1 MVSVELPTGTVALLF
16 SDIEGST
23 RLVQRLGE
31 DAYAVALAECRRLA
45 LLRLAVT
52 EHGGCEVDCRADELF
67 AVFPGAGGGVA
78 AAVAMQRAVAAAAWP
93 DDGVVRVRIGLNVGD
108 PVVADDVYVGLAVN
122 RAARI
127 CSAGHGG
134 QVLVS
139 DSVRD
144 VVGDAYE
151 FRPLGSYTL
160 AGLPAPEPIFQ
171 VVISGARLEFPPLRV
186 DPAKDAPRFRL
197 GRFRRPAAAPTLG
210 DAAWLARRHLP
221 AVGVDVRVPLGELG
235 GALFTAERA
244 AEHADRLLSR
254 VDRERLDTRLTEQ
267 RAMAVLSERA
277 EREAESLAAQIATV
291 ERATNHRRRLTEMAG
306 EATELLDDPGGVT
319 TPDITGIRDR
329 VAEETE
335 ALDTAVTRAAGA
347 LDPLCFKLTRTR
359 HRGIYRS
366 ARTLPG
372 AVRRQPRSRPQPR
385 LRLTIGRT
393 RVPRR
398 RKNRRGRQTRTRAPV
413 GLNAGGG
420 GFGPSV
426 GGSG

>member
-1 MVSVELPTGTVALLF
+1 M
-16 SDIEGST
+16 
-23 RLVQRLGE
+23 
-31 DAYAVALAECRRLA
+31 
-45 LLRLAVT
+45 
-52 EHGGCEVDCRADELF
+52 
-67 AVFPGAGGGVA
+67 
-78 AAVAMQRAVAAAAWP
+78 
-93 DDGVVRVRIGLNVGD
+93 RIGLNVGD

-139 DSVRD
+139 HTVRD

-151 FRPLGSYTL
+151 FRALGSYTL

-186 DPAKDAPRFRL
+186 DPAKDARRSWL
-197 GRFRRPAAAPTLG
+197 GRLRRPAAAPTLG
-210 DAAWLARRHLP
+210 DAAWLARKHLP

-244 AEHADRLLSR
+244 AERADGLLSR

-291 ERATNHRRRLTEMAG
+291 ERATDHRRRLAEMAG

-319 TPDITGIRDR
+319 TPDITVIRDR
-329 VAEETE
+329 VAEATD
-335 ALDTAVTRAAGA
+335 ALDAAVTRAAGA
-347 LDPLCFKLTRTR
+347 LDPLSFKLTRTR

-366 ARTLPG
+366 GGRYLVPFVDSLG
-372 AVRRQPRSRPQPR
+372 ADRSRDFDSLSDARAFRATVKIAEDAKPGYEPR
-385 LRLTIGRT
+385 WPGD
-393 RVPRR
+393 
-398 RKNRRGRQTRTRAPV
+398 A
-413 GLNAGGG
+413 AG
-420 GFGPSV
+420 
-426 GGSG
+426 